1 MRIIRFDRKEGS
13 IKLKIETP
21 EDIWHLSKV
30 LEPGDLVRG
39 KTKRKITIKR
49 GQEIIKGEH
58 KPVTLTIE
66 AEKISFHK
74 DTGKL
79 RITGKIK
86 EGPEDIDLNSYHTI
100 QIEQGMVL
108 IIKKEWKKYQIE
120 RLEKAKIKQPL
131 IFICMIDRERADF
144 ASLKES
150 GVELLGSITSR
161 KSKMGKEDEDKD
173 SYYKQIMDVLE
184 RQRDHKSIIIAGP
197 GFEREN
203 LYNYIK
209 EKQPSLLKKI
219 VLEHASDTG
228 RPGINEVLK
237 KSADKVL
244 LQTRIVEETQWVEK
258 FLAEIKKDGLA
269 VYGKEETR
277 KATEYGAVETLLVS
291 EEKLSE
297 FEDIIEKAEKQSGKI
312 VIITS
317 NHEAGDRFFN
327 IGGIGGFLRFKINK

>member
-1 MRIIRFDRKEGS
+1 MRIIWFDRKEGTV
-13 IKLKIETP
+13 KLKIETP
-21 EDIWHLSKV
+21 EDVWHLSKV
-30 LEPGDLVRG
+30 LETGDLVRG

-58 KPVTLTIE
+58 RPVTLTIE
-66 AEKISFHK
+66 VEKVSFHK

-79 RITGKIK
+79 RLTGKIK

-100 QIEQGMVL
+100 QIEQGMTL
-108 IIKKEWKKYQIE
+108 TIKKEWKKYHIE
-120 RLEKAKIKQPL
+120 RLKKAKIKQPL

-150 GVELLGSITSR
+150 GVELLGSITFR
-161 KSKMGKEDEDKD
+161 KSKMEKEDEDKN
-173 SYYKQIMDVLE
+173 SYYKQITDVLE
-184 RQRDHKSIIIAGP
+184 RQKDHRSIIIAGP

-209 EKQPSLLKKI
+209 EKRPSLLKKI
-219 VLEHASDTG
+219 VLEHASDVG
-228 RPGINEVLK
+228 KPGINEVLK

-244 LQTRIVEETQWVEK
+244 LQTRIAEETQWVEK
-258 FLAEIKKDGLA
+258 FFSEIKKDGLV

-277 KATEYGAVETLLVS
+277 KSVEYGAVETLLVS

-297 FEDIIEKAEKQSGKI
+297 FENIVEQAEKQGAKI
-312 VIITS
+312 FIITS
-317 NHEAGDRFFN
+317 NHEAGERFLS
-327 IGGIGGFLRFKINK
+327 IGGIGGFLRFKINS